1 MFPERSII
9 HRHLLVAHSEY
20 QPFLL
25 VTFPVDLGNRTYETN
40 LKSLLGDSC
49 EHHRFAADQADN
61 LEKGIDYRR
70 NFRDRMRG
78 AAKLRAI
85 VKKATSQNKKIL
97 FHGISPAL
105 FSFGSWKRSQ
115 TCIILDWTRCLYPRT
130 LGVKCRKNMAWRA
143 HRTVLNS
150 CRKVLCMTQAARE
163 NVILDYE
170 IDESKT
176 CLVPAPF
183 DLASL
188 SMPPRKTPASP
199 RFLFMGGD
207 LLRKG
212 GDVLIDAVKDGRI
225 PSGVLTMASNDS
237 SADIPG
243 ISYRPNIKFGTPEHR
258 SLFESHDVFVL
269 PTRMDSFPQVV
280 GEAAAMGLT
289 VITTKYALGAPQIIQ
304 NGLSGYIT
312 ENPVDIIDLILR
324 LREDPPKIDVMKNL
338 IYHDMIQNFSMENI
352 RASYLT
358 EPWK

>member
-1 MFPERSII
+1 MTQ
-9 HRHLLVAHSEY
+9 SE
-20 QPFLL
+20 QQRFLL

-40 LKSLLGDSC
+40 LNSLLGDCC
-49 EHHRFAADQADN
+49 ENHRFAADQADN

-78 AAKLRAI
+78 AAKLRSI

-105 FSFGSWKRSQ
+105 FSFGAWKRSQ
-115 TCIILDWTRCLYPRT
+115 TCIIIDWTRCLYPRT
-130 LGVKCRKNMAWRA
+130 LGVKKRRNMAWHA
-143 HRTVLNS
+143 HRMVLNS

-163 NVILDYE
+163 SVILDYE
-170 IDESKT
+170 IDESRT

-183 DLASL
+183 DLALL
-188 SMPPRKTPASP
+188 SMPPRKTPAYP

-207 LLRKG
+207 LFRKG
-212 GDVLIDAVKDGRI
+212 GDILIEAVKNGRI
-225 PSGVLTMASNDS
+225 PHGVLTMATNDP

-243 ISYRPNIKFGTPEHR
+243 ISYRSNIKFGTPEHR

-289 VITTKYALGAPQIIQ
+289 VITTKYALGAPHIIQ
-304 NGLSGYIT
+304 NELSGYIT
-312 ENPVDIIDLILR
+312 ENPAEIINLILR
-324 LREDPPKIDVMKNL
+324 LREDPSKIDAMKNL
-338 IYHDMIQNFSMENI
+338 IYHHMIQNFSKENI